1 MENKPKAQAKRLA
14 IVGAGIAGLA
24 HAWVASQRGYR
35 VTVFDRSA
43 RASGASIRN
52 FGMVWVI
59 GQPDSIQTIAMNS
72 RERWLEAS
80 QKAGF
85 WIQPCGSLHLAH
97 QPDEWQVLQ

>member
-1 MENKPKAQAKRLA
+1 MENQPKAQAKRVA

-35 VTVFDRSA
+35 VTVFDRSP

-59 GQPDSIQTIAMNS
+59 GQPDSIQTIT
-72 RERWLEAS
+72 RFDRL
-80 QKAGF
+80 
-85 WIQPCGSLHLAH
+85 IRL
-97 QPDEWQVLQ
+97 